1 VKKTCLPTTSLYQCG
16 CDSAITIVKALRDN
30 DPAENCD
37 SRDDVYASNDNPAL
51 GDANCDDGSAYDDD
65 IDKGDNP
72 VTCASDD
79 DDKMLQHHMAK
90 TTVDRN
96 KSQGVSSK
104 RTIKITG
111 NNDIIHI
118 CINVIIIMLSLLL

>member
-1 VKKTCLPTTSLYQCG
+1 MTLL
-16 CDSAITIVKALRDN
+16 ITVVVEMMLT
-30 DPAENCD
+30 P
-37 SRDDVYASNDNPAL
+37 NDNPAL
-51 GDANCDDGSAYDDD
+51 GDANRDDGSADDDD

-96 KSQGVSSK
+96 KSQGRSFFQEDKSK
-104 RTIKITG
+104 SR
-111 NNDIIHI
+111 
-118 CINVIIIMLSLLL
+118 VIMILYIYALMLS